1 VSPQIRKCAWI
12 AVLPFFFLISG
23 CNKIRLGYEY
33 GDWLVMFSIKG
44 SIDPDRA
51 QLEILKQD
59 VEDYFLWNRRAMLP
73 RYADFLQGAV
83 EGLRAGAN
91 PDQYDSAYR
100 KYRRLYRETLVPV
113 VDKAQNLLLS
123 LSPGQIDAYAK
134 RLKKKNDKLRK
145 DFRAP
150 MEELRERRYR
160 KTLAGIEDWTGRLG
174 SEQRSRVR
182 EMSLALPWNGGHWLD
197 NREKSQAEMLGILR
211 GSRDS
216 LQLRRF
222 LEDYF
227 LHPENLRSP
236 EFQSRY
242 AEYENGIR
250 DFILGLFAV
259 LTPRQKERVFSQ
271 LEALARDFRKM
282 SRDG

>member
-59 VEDYFLWNRRAMLP
+59 VKNYFLWNRRAMLP

-91 PDQYDSAYR
+91 PDQYDSAHR
-100 KYRRLYRETLVPV
+100 EYRRLYRETLVPV
-113 VDKAQNLLLS
+113 VSKAQNLLLS
-123 LSPGQIDAYAK
+123 LSPGQVDAYAK

-145 DFRAP
+145 DFEAAP
-150 MEELRERRYR
+150 EELRERRYR
-160 KTLAGIEDWTGRLG
+160 KTLAGIEDWTGKLG
-174 SEQRSRVR
+174 PEQRSRVR
-182 EMSLALPWNGGHWLD
+182 EMSFALPWNGGHWLD
-197 NREKSQAEMLGILR
+197 GREKSQAEMLGILR

-259 LTPRQKERVFSQ
+259 LTPRQKDRVFSQ
-271 LEALARDFRKM
+271 LEELARDFRKM